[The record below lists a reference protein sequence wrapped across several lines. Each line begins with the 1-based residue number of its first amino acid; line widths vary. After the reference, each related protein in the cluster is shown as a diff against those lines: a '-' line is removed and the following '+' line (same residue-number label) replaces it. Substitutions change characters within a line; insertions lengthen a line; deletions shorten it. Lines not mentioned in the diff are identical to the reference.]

1 MQFLINVLHVS
12 GVEDRGAES
21 GGEEDHPEVQFA
33 EIEEET
39 EIEIETVTGIGIET
53 GNAIGKEKGTEKEGL
68 DVQEEHPR
76 KGRVGLG
83 GGCN

>member
-21 GGEEDHPEVQFA
+21 GG
-33 EIEEET
+33 EET

-68 DVQEEHPR
+68 DAQEEHLR

-83 GGCN
+83 GICN